1 MSKCSFHLPP
11 VACGH
16 HTKQEG
22 MKMKFR
28 EAYHKVM
35 QSLGFEVGDWEKEL
49 FTRKKEEQI
58 K

>member
-1 MSKCSFHLPP
+1 MSD
-11 VACGH
+11 
-16 HTKQEG
+16 
-22 MKMKFR
+22 FR

-35 QSLGFEVGDWEKEL
+35 QSLGLEVGDWEKEL